1 MDRIYRMYRILEPDL
16 SRHRCPAVSLS
27 FLIF

>member
-1 MDRIYRMYRILEPDL
+1 MMYRILEPDL